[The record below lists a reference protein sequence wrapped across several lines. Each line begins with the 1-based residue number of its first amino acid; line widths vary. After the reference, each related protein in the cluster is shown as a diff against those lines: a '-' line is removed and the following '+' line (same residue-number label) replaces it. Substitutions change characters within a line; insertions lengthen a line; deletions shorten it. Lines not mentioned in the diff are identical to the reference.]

1 MATQSATQLHA
12 VKIDN
17 SISIGLSG
25 LMRILMRHTYKGDP
39 NYADLGQLTDQEL
52 VTIANQSRNVGD
64 AAMTGIET
72 VGELISAYDTQTGLF
87 DHNRVGWLTTHL
99 AETAQEMS
107 DINAAARTE
116 LACRGFDH
124 LGARLSPRAAA

>member
-1 MATQSATQLHA
+1 MATQSAAQPHA

-25 LMRILMRHTYKGDP
+25 LMSILMRHTYKGDP
-39 NYADLGQLTDQEL
+39 DCSDLGQLTDQEL
-52 VTIANQSRNVGD
+52 LTIANQARNVGD
-64 AAMTGIET
+64 AAMTGLET
-72 VGELISAYDTQTGLF
+72 VGELVSAHDTQTGLF

-99 AETAQEMS
+99 AETAQAMS
-107 DINAAARTE
+107 DIKAAASAE

-124 LGARLSPRAAA
+124 LGAPLSPRAAA